1 VNGTVFP
8 YYYGIDKLTGINKED
23 FGEVI
28 GLTRLCMC
36 KLQVCRW
43 AVPRGRCYYR
53 PLLVS
58 EMTEGMR
65 FLVILRLVGISVTL
79 GLKGNFVISEGMLV
93 SGGTVGV
100 ERKGVQGATSRE
112 VCVGT

>member
-1 VNGTVFP
+1 
-8 YYYGIDKLTGINKED
+8 
-23 FGEVI
+23 
-28 GLTRLCMC
+28 
-36 KLQVCRW
+36 
-43 AVPRGRCYYR
+43 
-53 PLLVS
+53 
-58 EMTEGMR
+58 MR

-79 GLKGNFVISEGMLV
+79 GLKGKFVISGGMLV